1 MSSLLVVRSFEI
13 AVFAA
18 FLLTLIWIWRQ
29 RNPLYLGALIAGG
42 FCFVFDWTWCAR
54 SFFNATFHPDLI
66 DIPGL
71 TTQGLSYPLSLPPA
85 WALAFGLPTI
95 LLVKAAPWL
104 DRRFGALGYVLV
116 WVGGSAANMAAEN
129 LLVGVLHIYT
139 YHQKPEFLCGVV
151 PWSNLLLTGN
161 LQLLCYAGLRYMQ
174 RWAALPAR
182 VEFGLRSE
190 STWKGLA
197 MGAMPIWAAFVL
209 AYAVQLFWYGSADP
223 WIESGRP
230 F

>member
-1 MSSLLVVRSFEI
+1 MTSVAVVRSFEV
-13 AVFAA
+13 AVFAIFA
-18 FLLTLIWIWRQ
+18 LCIVGLLRQ
-29 RNPLYLGALIAGG
+29 RKPLYLGAFLAGG
-42 FCFVFDWTWCAR
+42 VCFVFDWTWCAR

-66 DIPGL
+66 PIPGM

-85 WALAFGLPTI
+85 WALAFGLTTV
-95 LLVKAAPWL
+95 LLVKAGPWL
-104 DRRFGALGYVLV
+104 DRRFGLFGYVLV
-116 WVGGSAANMAAEN
+116 WVGASAVNMAAEN
-129 LLVGVLHIYT
+129 FLVGVLQIYT

-161 LQLLCYAGLRYMQ
+161 LQLLCYAGLRCMQ
-174 RWAALPAR
+174 RWSGLPDR
-182 VEFGLRSE
+182 VEFSLGSE
-190 STWKGLA
+190 ATWKGLV